1 LEQSQQLAANYAKRF
16 RTLDPEWTSRFI
28 VLEAQSAAWRGMY
41 ESVIEI
47 LTPPLPIPGNVGL
60 AVQRLSLLGTANT
73 HLHEFA
79 KAKQEMEEASYLCS
93 ATEEAAC
100 GGLLRAKGG
109 LAIELG
115 EPERAYELYIQSL
128 AVARRFKQPMDE
140 ASSLMNLGRTC
151 FLEEKLDEGIDWTR
165 AASRLAASLHADD
178 IRLST
183 LGNLGW
189 AYYKLGDS
197 ERALAMYAE
206 AERSA
211 IALGDIG
218 TAVVWLTASG
228 HVYQDSDNLALAAQS
243 HREALKL
250 AEEINSKGDIITAL
264 EDLAHVSVETGRVD
278 EADAYIK
285 KVTPLINVNENR
297 LDMLDV
303 MLAQGKIAAAKRDN
317 AKAEQ
322 YFRDVEHDPASQT
335 SMRLGAEHELARL
348 YESQGDTLSAEGM
361 YKTALATFEGARNQ
375 LKNEDSKLPF
385 LTNATS
391 LYDDYIHFLLAH
403 GRTDEA
409 LITADQS
416 RAQTLAQ
423 GLGQTA
429 SQQTSHSAAISP
441 RAVARKAGA
450 TLLFYWLGEKQSYL
464 WAITPQKISLLSL
477 PPQKQIN
484 LLIERYRKALL
495 GAEDPLES
503 NNATGQALYTMLVA
517 PASSLIQPGAPV
529 MVLADGALSQL
540 NFETLIVPGA
550 NAANGIAARPHY
562 WIEDA
567 TLLSAPSLSMLAAAK
582 PMHVANR
589 NLLLLGDAVSPDEN
603 YPELPYA
610 SVEMKQIERHFG
622 AREQLVFARSQ
633 ATPEAYLSSNPK
645 NYSYIHFVSHGVA
658 SRADPLDSAI
668 ILSRTPSQSTAQ
680 EDSFKLYAREVM
692 RHPID
697 ARLVTISACYGSG
710 TRAYAGEGLVGLS
723 WAFLRAG
730 AHNVVG
736 ALWEANDE
744 SSPQLMDSMYQGLQ
758 EGKAPEAALR
768 TAKLA
773 LLHSQ
778 NKFRKPYYWAPFQIY
793 TRL

>member
-1 LEQSQQLAANYAKRF
+1 MNEDVVQILSQPLIFANSPD
-16 RTLDPEWTSRFI
+16 LLI
-28 VLEAQSAAWRGMY
+28 
-41 ESVIEI
+41 
-47 LTPPLPIPGNVGL
+47 
-60 AVQRLSLLGTANT
+60 QRSSLLGLAYS
-73 HLHEFA
+73 HLHQFS
-79 KAKQEMEEASYLCS
+79 KAEQELREATKICS
-93 ATEEAAC
+93 TVDDAAC
-100 GGLLRAKGG
+100 GALLRAKGA

-115 EPERAYELYIQSL
+115 QTDKAYDDYLQSL
-128 AVARRFKQPMDE
+128 AIARKFHQPMDE
-140 ASSLMNLGRTC
+140 ASSLVNLGRTC

-165 AASRLAASLHADD
+165 AASRVASDLHADD
-178 IRLST
+178 LRLFT

-197 ERALAMYAE
+197 EKALEMYAE

-211 IALGDIG
+211 VALGDTGGAI
-218 TAVVWLTASG
+218 VWLTASG
-228 HVYQDSDNLALAAQS
+228 HVYQDKNDLVLATQS
-243 HREALKL
+243 HRRALEL
-250 AEEINSKGDIITAL
+250 AEKINSKEDVITAL
-264 EDLAHVSVETGRVD
+264 EDLAHVSVESVRLD
-278 EADAYIK
+278 EANIYIDQL
-285 KVTPLINVNENR
+285 TPMLRANNNR
-297 LDMLDV
+297 LDELDV
-303 MLAQGKIAAAKRDN
+303 MLAQGKIAAAHRQDQQAEGFFRTVERD
-317 AKAEQ
+317 KT
-322 YFRDVEHDPASQT
+322 SQT
-335 SMRLGAEHELARL
+335 SMRLGAEHELAGL
-348 YESQGDTLSAEGM
+348 YELQGDTQRAQAM
-361 YKTALATFEGARNQ
+361 YKTALTTFEGAREQ

-385 LTNATS
+385 LANATRI
-391 LYDDYIHFLLAH
+391 YDDYIHFLVAQ
-403 GRTDEA
+403 GKTDEA
-409 LITADQS
+409 LQIADQS
-416 RAQTLAQ
+416 RARTLAQ

-429 SQQTSHSAAISP
+429 SQLTLPMSP
-441 RAVARKAGA
+441 RGVARKAGA

-464 WAITPQKISLLSL
+464 WAITPDKTTLFPL
-477 PPQKQIN
+477 PPQKEIHP
-484 LLIERYRKALL
+484 LIERYRKTLL
-495 GAEDPLES
+495 GSEDPLES

-517 PASSLIQPGAPV
+517 PASRLIQPGAPV
-529 MVLADGALSQL
+529 MVLADGPLSQL
-540 NFETLIVPGA
+540 NFETLIVP
-550 NAANGIAARPHY
+550 AANSAGNTASRPHY

-582 PMHVANR
+582 PAQVIHR
-589 NLLLLGDAVSPDEN
+589 NLLLLGDAVSPGED

-622 AREQLVFARSQ
+622 AHDQVVFGRGQ
-633 ATPEAYLSSNPK
+633 ATPDAYLASNPK
-645 NYSYIHFVSHGVA
+645 AFSYIHFVSHGVA
-658 SRADPLDSAI
+658 SRMDPLDSAI
-668 ILSRTPSQSTAQ
+668 ILSRTPSQTTAQ

-758 EGKAPEAALR
+758 NGQTPEAALR

-778 NKFRKPYYWAPFQIY
+778 NKFRKPYFWAPFQIY